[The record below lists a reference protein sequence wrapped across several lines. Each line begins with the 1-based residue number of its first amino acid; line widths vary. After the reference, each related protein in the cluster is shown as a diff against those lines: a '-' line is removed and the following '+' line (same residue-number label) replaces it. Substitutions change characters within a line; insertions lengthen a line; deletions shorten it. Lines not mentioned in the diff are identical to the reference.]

1 MSAAAIHIYTDGA
14 AKGNPGP
21 GGLGVVMIAG
31 PHRKEYSEG
40 YRLTTN
46 NRMELLAVIR
56 ALELLKT
63 NQHPILLFS
72 DSQYVVKAIEEKW
85 VFGWAKKGFKDKK
98 NADLWMEFLKL
109 YPMYKIKFVWV
120 KGHASNRENNRC
132 DELAVAAAAG
142 PKLRI
147 DAVFET
153 IHKKAGSAG
162 L

>member
-147 DAVFET
+147 DAVFEI

>member
-1 MSAAAIHIYTDGA
+1 MSDSYIQIYTDGA

-40 YRLTTN
+40 YRMTTN

-56 ALELLKT
+56 ALEMLKT
-63 NQHPILLFS
+63 NKHPVVVYS

-85 VFGWAKKGFKDKK
+85 VFGWAKKNFAGKK
-98 NADLWMEFLKL
+98 NADLWMQFLKL
-109 YPMYKIKFVWV
+109 YPLFKIKFVWV

-132 DELAVAAAAG
+132 DELAVAAAEG
-142 PKLRI
+142 KKLKI
-147 DAVFET
+147 DHIFEANQ
-153 IHKKAGSAG
+153 KNEDQ
-162 L
+162 LL